1 MRTLFEDT
9 DVRADIEDAREQKNF
24 SRLPLILWIVA
35 IGVFGGSWQFHHW
48 ARNRKPPAPPPAA
61 ASLDDSDQVNTL
73 INQFNGFIK
82 QDNWG
87 EAQKLLAS
95 AGQQRLDDEKKSLRE
110 SLLAERKDDK
120 VVEALITPS
129 RTRTPSTVRVDCAYL
144 FPDSQNKII
153 PLTVVLENN
162 KLAINSW

>member
-9 DVRADIEDAREQKNF
+9 DVRADIEDAPDQK
-24 SRLPLILWIVA
+24 RYHQLPLVLWIIA
-35 IGVFGGSWQFHHW
+35 ITVFGGSWAFSHW

-61 ASLDDSDQVNTL
+61 ASLDDSDQVNAL
-73 INQFNGFIK
+73 INQFNGFVK

-87 EAQKLLAS
+87 EAQKLLAA

-110 SLLAERKDDK
+110 SVLQERKDDK